1 MFLALTLF
9 KGQWYRTRLP
19 GAVFPATTQSE
30 EELSMLKRYLLAPG
44 PTPVPPEVLLA
55 MARPMIHHRAPE
67 FDKLF
72 AEVRDGLKWLFQTKN
87 DVLMLAASGTGGMEG
102 SVSNFLSPGDKALTI
117 NGGKFGERWTK
128 LCKTFGAQVTEIKVE
143 WGHTVNPQMIADALK
158 KDPGIKAVYVQ
169 ASETSTGVAHDVKTL
184 AQIVKAHGDT
194 ILVVDAITALGVFDI
209 KTDDWGI
216 DVLITG
222 SQKALMLPPGLAFV
236 SVSDKAWQLADKAK
250 NAAFYFNFK
259 KERENQQKN
268 QTAFTPAVSLIIGLQ
283 EVLKM
288 LKADGLD
295 AVFSRQAVMA
305 HAMREGVK
313 AAGLA
318 LFPKESP
325 SDALTAVSAPE
336 GVDGQAV
343 YKNLRVQYGITA
355 AGGQD
360 HLKGK
365 IFRVSHMGYMDRFDV
380 ITAVAAIEMVLKG
393 LGHPVKLGSGVAK
406 AQELLMAK

>member
-1 MFLALTLF
+1 
-9 KGQWYRTRLP
+9 
-19 GAVFPATTQSE
+19 
-30 EELSMLKRYLLAPG
+30 
-44 PTPVPPEVLLA
+44 
-55 MARPMIHHRAPE
+55 MIHHRAPE

-72 AEVRDGLKWLFQTKN
+72 AEVREGLKWLFQTRS

-102 SVSNFLSPGDKALTI
+102 AVSNFLSPGDKALTV

-128 LCKTFGAQVTEIKVE
+128 LCKTFGANVTEIKVE
-143 WGHTVNPQMIADALK
+143 WGHAVNPQLIADALK
-158 KDPGIKAVYVQ
+158 KDPSIKAVYVQ

-184 AQIVKAHGDT
+184 AKIVKSHEDT
-194 ILVVDAITALGVFDI
+194 LLIVDAITALGVIDL
-209 KTDDWGI
+209 KMDDWGI

-222 SQKALMLPPGLAFV
+222 SQKALMLPPGMAFV
-236 SVSDKAWQLADKAK
+236 GVSEKAWQVAEKAR

-268 QTAFTPAVSLIIGLQ
+268 QTAYTPAVSLIIGLQ

-288 LKADGLD
+288 LKAEGLD
-295 AVFSRQAVMA
+295 SLFSRQASLA
-305 HAMREGVK
+305 LAMREGVK

-325 SDALTAVSAPE
+325 SDALTAISAPD
-336 GVDGQAV
+336 GIDGQAV

-365 IFRVSHMGYMDRFDV
+365 IFRISHMGYTDRFDV
-380 ITAVAAIEMVLKG
+380 ITAVAATEMVLKG

-406 AQELLMAK
+406 AQELLMAKGS

>member
-1 MFLALTLF
+1 MI
-9 KGQWYRTRLP
+9 
-19 GAVFPATTQSE
+19 
-30 EELSMLKRYLLAPG
+30 KRYLLAPG

-72 AEVRDGLKWLFQTKN
+72 AEVREGLKWLFQTRN

-102 SVSNFLSPGDKALTI
+102 AVSNFLSPGDKALTI

-128 LCKTFGAQVTEIKVE
+128 LCKTFGVQVNEIKVE
-143 WGHTVNPQMIADALK
+143 WGRAVDPQAVADALK
-158 KDPGIKAVYVQ
+158 KDPAIKAVYVQ
-169 ASETSTGVAHDVKTL
+169 ASETSTGVAHDVKAL
-184 AQIVKAHGDT
+184 AQIVKHHAEA

-209 KTDDWGI
+209 KTDEWGL
-216 DVLITG
+216 DVVVTG

-236 SVSDKAWQLADKAK
+236 SVSEKAWQLAEKAK

-268 QTAFTPAVSLIIGLQ
+268 QTAYTPAVSLIIGLQ

-288 LKADGLD
+288 LKSEGLD
-295 AVFSRQAVMA
+295 AVFARQANLA
-305 HAMREGVK
+305 KAMREGMQG
-313 AAGLA
+313 AGLS
-318 LFPKESP
+318 LFPKDSP

-336 GVDGQAV
+336 GVDGQAI

-365 IFRVSHMGYMDRFDV
+365 IFRLSHMGYMDRFDV
-380 ITAVAAIEMVLKG
+380 ITAVAATEMVLKG
-393 LGHPVKLGSGVAK
+393 LGHPIKLGSGVAR
-406 AQELLMAK
+406 AQEILMAK